1 MYELEIFEP
10 SAWRSLWLRATRVEP
25 EVEGTA
31 LASECRSPRTLRDME
46 CMRHRVGSDS
56 SHRYIGIED
65 LEEPRPFPRRGS
77 NESAPLHF
85 VFFCVSE
92 VGSSNLVNSR
102 HVWEEKHP

>member
-1 MYELEIFEP
+1 M
-10 SAWRSLWLRATRVEP
+10 EP

-31 LASECRSPRTLRDME
+31 LAGNRRSPRILRDMG
-46 CMRHRVGSDS
+46 CMRHRVGSES
-56 SHRYIGIED
+56 ARRYIGIED
-65 LEEPRPFPRRGS
+65 LEEPRPVPRRGS
-77 NESAPLHF
+77 NEGAPLHL